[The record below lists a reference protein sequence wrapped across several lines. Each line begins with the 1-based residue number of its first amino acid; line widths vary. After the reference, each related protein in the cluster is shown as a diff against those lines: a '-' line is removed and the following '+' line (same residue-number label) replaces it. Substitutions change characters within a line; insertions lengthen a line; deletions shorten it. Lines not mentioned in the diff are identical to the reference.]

1 METCRMNNGC
11 VEHVELDNGDV
22 EMSCMVG
29 VEIEEFQSLRQMVPQ
44 NVSVLGEAY
53 PGDGASPLD
62 LISNQK

>member
-1 METCRMNNGC
+1 
-11 VEHVELDNGDV
+11 
-22 EMSCMVG
+22 MSCMVG

-53 PGDGASPLD
+53 PGDDASPLD